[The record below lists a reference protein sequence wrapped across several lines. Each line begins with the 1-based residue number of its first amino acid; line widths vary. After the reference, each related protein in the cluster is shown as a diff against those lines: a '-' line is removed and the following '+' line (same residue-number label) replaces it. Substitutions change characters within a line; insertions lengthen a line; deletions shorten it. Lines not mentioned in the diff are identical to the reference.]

1 MNTSTRQTGRTI
13 WVATRAMVLFTIVL
27 GVVYT
32 VVITIVGQLALPA
45 QANGSIVTNTQGEA
59 VGSSLI
65 GQSFADADGNPIPE
79 YFQPR
84 PSAAGDGY
92 DGGASS
98 GSNYGPENA
107 DLITAIT
114 ERKAQVAEFNGVAED
129 EVPVD
134 AVTASSSGL
143 DPHISP
149 EYAAIQIAR
158 VADARDLSFDQVQ
171 AIVDAHT
178 NGRTLGYLGEP
189 TVNVLELN
197 LALDN
202 AEE

>member
-1 MNTSTRQTGRTI
+1 MNTSTRQAGRTI
-13 WVATRAMVLFTIVL
+13 WVATRAMLLFTIVL
-27 GVVYT
+27 GVAYT
-32 VVITIVGQLALPA
+32 LVITLVGQLALPA
-45 QANGSIVTNTQGEA
+45 QANGSVVTNAQGSP

-107 DLITAIT
+107 DLIAAIA
-114 ERKAQVAEFNGVAED
+114 ERKAQVATFNGVAED

-158 VADARDLSFDQVQ
+158 VADARGLSVEEVR
-171 AIVDAHT
+171 AVVDAHT
-178 NGRTLGYLGEP
+178 NGPDIGYLGNP

-197 LALDN
+197 LALD
-202 AEE
+202 EMRE